1 MKTLIEN
8 SINVKYVG
16 KGPVIK
22 TIFTITD
29 ENEKK
34 AQKYVDLS
42 WLSGSKT
49 TAKFSYTENEETKED
64 VINLDVPKDLDE
76 LAVKNFIIEQ
86 INLKLNVESI

>member
-29 ENEKK
+29 ESERS
-34 AQKYVDLS
+34 AQKFVNIS
-42 WLSGSKT
+42 KLSGTKT
-49 TAKFSYTENEETKED
+49 NAKFKYTEDEETKED
-64 VINLDVPKDLDE
+64 VIDLDIPKDLDE
-76 LAVKNFIIEQ
+76 LGVKNFIIEE
-86 INLKLNVESI
+86 INLKLNVESV

>member
-22 TIFTITD
+22 TIFTIID
-29 ENEKK
+29 ESERST
-34 AQKYVDLS
+34 QKFVDIS
-42 WLSGSKT
+42 KLSGTKT
-49 TAKFSYTENEETKED
+49 SAKFEYTEGEETKKD
-64 VINLDVPKDLDE
+64 VIDFDIPKDLDE
-76 LAVKNFIIEQ
+76 LGVKNFIIEQ

>member
-49 TAKFSYTENEETKED
+49 TAKFSYIENDETKED
-64 VINLDVPKDLDE
+64 VINLDIPRDLDE

-86 INLKLNVESI
+86 INLKLNVESV

>member
-1 MKTLIEN
+1 MKILIQS
-8 SINVKYVG
+8 SIDVKYVG

-42 WLSGSKT
+42 WLSGRVS
-49 TAKFSYTENEETKED
+49 S
-64 VINLDVPKDLDE
+64 
-76 LAVKNFIIEQ
+76 
-86 INLKLNVESI
+86 